1 MQSTLPPAPSQEDR
15 AKFNLVLITGER
27 FRLTPFQ
34 FFQAIT
40 DKNSL
45 FFFIFAGLFI
55 GYLYPLSF
63 LALEP
68 AAAANKLPWWQ
79 ASVTLVIHEL
89 ILIVMLM
96 AQVWMWPYLTRRW
109 PFLVLPLPLV
119 MVFSVLILETVK
131 RHGAVL
137 FYGDIGLEWIDR
149 ISFLQAFV
157 VDYIYI
163 FMLEAAYSMFVVS
176 HVKVYS
182 DVVINPRAGGLAR
195 IQREARDLENRH
207 SAQGMAIFATND
219 SLTSPTPPPQSQ
231 TRPHHTISIAGETIA
246 LADLRA
252 IRAEEHYI
260 RLDLA
265 KGEKMVRYRLTDAV
279 EQIPAEYGVQA
290 HRSVWVAFSAI
301 EKVTRLAEGKLMLT
315 MVTNDRVTVP
325 RARRKAV
332 EQALETFG
340 G

>member
-1 MQSTLPPAPSQEDR
+1 MRLTLAPPPLHEDR
-15 AKFNLVLITGER
+15 AKFNLVLITGEQ

-40 DKNSL
+40 DKHSL
-45 FFFIFAGLFI
+45 FFFVYAGFFI

-63 LALEP
+63 LALETGET
-68 AAAANKLPWWQ
+68 ANSVPWWQ
-79 ASVTLVIHEL
+79 ASVTLVVHEL
-89 ILIVMLM
+89 VLLAMLTI
-96 AQVWMWPYLTRRW
+96 QIWMWPYLTRRW

-119 MVFSVLILETVK
+119 MVFSVLMLETAK
-131 RHGAVL
+131 RQGAVI
-137 FYGDIGLEWIDR
+137 FYGDMGVDWIERIG
-149 ISFLQAFV
+149 FLQAFV
-157 VDYIYI
+157 VDYVYI
-163 FMLEAAYSMFVVS
+163 FMLEVAYSMFVVS

-195 IQREARDLENRH
+195 IQREAREREDQRAAH
-207 SAQGMAIFATND
+207 ATPLPVAHPN
-219 SLTSPTPPPQSQ
+219 TQ
-231 TRPHHTISIAGETIA
+231 HTISIAGETIT

-260 RLDLA
+260 RLDMA
-265 KGEKMVRYRLTDAV
+265 KGEKMLRYRLADAV
-279 EQIPAEYGVQA
+279 EQIPAAYGIQA
-290 HRSVWVAFSAI
+290 HRSVWVAFGAI
-301 EKVTRLAEGKLMLT
+301 EKVTRLAEGKLLLT
-315 MVTNDRVTVP
+315 MTTQDRITVP

>member
-1 MQSTLPPAPSQEDR
+1 MRSTLTPPPLHEDR
-15 AKFNLVLITGER
+15 AKFNLVLITGEQ

-40 DKNSL
+40 DKHSL
-45 FFFIFAGLFI
+45 FFFVYAGFFI

-63 LALEP
+63 LVLETGET
-68 AAAANKLPWWQ
+68 ANSVPWWQ
-79 ASVTLVIHEL
+79 ASVTLVVHEL
-89 ILIVMLM
+89 VLLAMLTI
-96 AQVWMWPYLTRRW
+96 QIWMWPYLIRRW

-131 RHGAVL
+131 RQGAVI
-137 FYGDIGLEWIDR
+137 FYGDMGVEWIER
-149 ISFLQAFV
+149 IGFLQAFV
-157 VDYIYI
+157 VDYVYI
-163 FMLEAAYSMFVVS
+163 FMLEVAYSMFVVS

-195 IQREARDLENRH
+195 IQREAREREH
-207 SAQGMAIFATND
+207 QRAAHAVATHVNAD
-219 SLTSPTPPPQSQ
+219 PTAPATPQPAAHPNTQ
-231 TRPHHTISIAGETIA
+231 HTISIAGETIT

-260 RLDLA
+260 RLDMA
-265 KGEKMVRYRLTDAV
+265 KGEKMLRYRLADAV
-279 EQIPAEYGVQA
+279 EQIPAAYGIQA
-290 HRSVWVAFSAI
+290 HRSVWVAFGAI
-301 EKVTRLAEGKLMLT
+301 EKVTRLAEGKLLLT
-315 MVTNDRVTVP
+315 MTTNDRITVP